1 MHDLTYLVYCHRGAT
16 CNARLY
22 RKYYAEPKKKTTNK
36 TKLNNAKNQ
45 TKEFIGGLK
54 NINVLACRLS
64 VRQIFDVESMLLFQL
79 NLNLTLDQ
87 CYIFNV

>member
-1 MHDLTYLVYCHRGAT
+1 MILHISCIVTAGQHAMLDYTA
-16 CNARLY
+16 NIMQNQ
-22 RKYYAEPKKKTTNK
+22 KKKTTNK

>member
-1 MHDLTYLVYCHRGAT
+1 MHDLTYLVYCHRVAT

-22 RKYYAEPKKKTTNK
+22 RKYYAEPKK